1 MTRPPSAIDLGDLF
15 RLNPALDRPAL
26 ARQFVE
32 QGERIQ
38 INDILSPESAARL
51 YQILGQ
57 QTPWGIAYYD
67 GAHHFIRREEIAAKK
82 PDELAAINSRL
93 MARARHDY
101 SYFYF
106 CYPMLQAYLEQW
118 QPDHLLMRFLE
129 FLNSAPMLDL
139 IREISGLAAII
150 KADAQA
156 TFYSQNHFLLH
167 HRDEVEKEHR
177 RLAYVF
183 GFTPEWRT
191 DWGGYLNFFD
201 ERGDITWGLIPRFNV
216 LNLFATRHPHAVG
229 QVAPFAGAP
238 RLSIT
243 GWYRDQ

>member
-150 KADAQA
+150 KRMPKPHSIARIIFCSIIAMRWKKNIA
-156 TFYSQNHFLLH
+156 GLPMSLASPPNGGRIGAAISIFSM
-167 HRDEVEKEHR
+167 KEGISH
-177 RLAYVF
+177 
-183 GFTPEWRT
+183 
-191 DWGGYLNFFD
+191 
-201 ERGDITWGLIPRFNV
+201 
-216 LNLFATRHPHAVG
+216 
-229 QVAPFAGAP
+229 GA
-238 RLSIT
+238 
-243 GWYRDQ
+243 